1 MKKITWIALALAGSL
16 QLVSASLFAAS
27 DECAPDV
34 DMADSLDF
42 SKLHIECDD
51 NPDIVYDPKEGTK
64 LFGKHAKAIDTYA
77 DDDADKPSIE
87 PTQQLAYRESSKTS
101 VPQQDLSTAKKVAK
115 ARAATPRSS
124 VSGSAGATSAAEP
137 DNAGLA
143 FNIREPFTTTGG
155 PESALKGLYVQ
166 MAHYCPNGWEKLKEW
181 SVPNQSGY
189 YLHYQFQCA
198 K

>member
-1 MKKITWIALALAGSL
+1 MKKITWIAMAVACTFQIS
-16 QLVSASLFAAS
+16 SAAVFAE
-27 DECAPDV
+27 DVKCGEDV

-42 SKLHIECDD
+42 SKLHIDCDND
-51 NPDIVYDPKEGTK
+51 PDIVFDPEEGTK
-64 LFGKHAKAIDTYA
+64 LFGKHTKAIDTYA
-77 DDDADKPSIE
+77 AEESAGSEAAAPA
-87 PTQQLAYRESSKTS
+87 QQLAYRESPKTS
-101 VPQQDLSTAKKVAK
+101 VPQQDLSSGK
-115 ARAATPRSS
+115 AAAAAVT
-124 VSGSAGATSAAEP
+124 GSAAQSALNQAEQAA
-137 DNAGLA
+137 DNAGVA

-155 PESALKGLYVQ
+155 PDSALKGLYVQ